1 MIITLHSSGMK
12 EAKSER
18 GMTGMIVKTMMR
30 MIGRMK
36 LMNED
41 ITKALERIKKEVNKS
56 AIDVTMEFKK
66 IVDAMELQSISKEE
80 RNMIELGTI
89 PRGGLFD
96 TELGRFQVLDH
107 DRTYGFTKVIQYDF
121 YEANVEFDDN
131 SCDYLTSSLRA
142 KFDGEITK
150 AYEEVFGNALIEHT
164 TEIISVDMQKY
175 GDLTAKVRP
184 ITFDEAREFNELIV
198 ENGIGDWWWTCSPW
212 SIEHRGYKYSVAVV
226 SPSGVIDF
234 NIFNDSRGVRPFC
247 ILKSNIFVSEVEEL
261 G

>member
-1 MIITLHSSGMK
+1 MIITLRLSGTK
-12 EAKSER
+12 EARNGS
-18 GMTGMIVKTMMR
+18 GMTGMILKMKKM

-36 LMNED
+36 IMNED
-41 ITKALERIKKEVNKS
+41 TKKALERIKEAISKS
-56 AIDVTMEFKK
+56 AIDVSMEFKK
-66 IVDAMELQSISKEE
+66 IKDALESISASKEE

-96 TELGRFQVLDH
+96 TKLGRFQVLDH
-107 DRTYGFTKVIQYDF
+107 DRAYGFTKVIQYDF
-121 YEANVEFDDN
+121 YESSVEFDNN

-150 AYEEVFGNALIEHT
+150 AYEEVFGDALIEHT
-164 TEIISVDMQKY
+164 TEIISVDMRKY
-175 GDLTAKVRP
+175 GELTAKVRP

-198 ENGIGDWWWTCSPW
+198 KNDIGDWWWTCSPW
-212 SIEHRGYKYSVAVV
+212 SIEGRGYKNSVAVV
-226 SPSGVIDF
+226 SPSGYFISSYCG
-234 NIFNDSRGVRPFC
+234 NGSGVRPFC

>member
-1 MIITLHSSGMK
+1 MIIILRLSGTK
-12 EAKSER
+12 EATNAS
-18 GMTGMIVKTMMR
+18 GMTGMILKMKKM

-36 LMNED
+36 IMNED
-41 ITKALERIKKEVNKS
+41 TKKALERIKEAISKS
-56 AIDVTMEFKK
+56 AIDVSMEFKK
-66 IVDAMELQSISKEE
+66 IKDALESISASKEE

-96 TELGRFQVLDH
+96 TKLGRFQVLDH
-107 DRTYGFTKVIQYDF
+107 DRAYGFTKVIQYDF
-121 YEANVEFDDN
+121 YESSVEFDNN

-150 AYEEVFGNALIEHT
+150 AYEEVFGDALIEHT
-164 TEIISVDMQKY
+164 TEIISVDMRKY
-175 GDLTAKVRP
+175 GELTAKVRP

-198 ENGIGDWWWTCSPW
+198 ENDIGDWWWTCSPW
-212 SIEHRGYKYSVAVV
+212 SIEGRGYKKSVAVV
-226 SPSGVIDF
+226 SPSGYFISSYCG
-234 NIFNDSRGVRPFC
+234 NGSGVRPFC

>member
-1 MIITLHSSGMK
+1 MIITLRLSGTK
-12 EAKSER
+12 EARNES
-18 GMTGMIVKTMMR
+18 GMTGMILKMKKK

-36 LMNED
+36 FMNED
-41 ITKALERIKKEVNKS
+41 IVKAIEIIKEAASKSEIDVSMEFEKIKDALE
-56 AIDVTMEFKK
+56 
-66 IVDAMELQSISKEE
+66 SISTSKEE

-107 DRTYGFTKVIQYDF
+107 DRTYGFTKVIQYGF
-121 YEANVEFDDN
+121 YEENVKFYDN

-150 AYEEVFGNALIEHT
+150 AYEEVFGDALIEHT
-164 TEIISVDMQKY
+164 TEIISVDMRKY
-175 GDLTAKVRP
+175 GELTAKVRP

-198 ENGIGDWWWTCSPW
+198 ENDIGDWWWTCSPW
-212 SIEHRGYKYSVAVV
+212 SIEGRGYKNSVSVV
-226 SPSGVIDF
+226 SPSGDI
-234 NIFNDSRGVRPFC
+234 SRSLCIRGSGVRPFC

>member
-41 ITKALERIKKEVNKS
+41 ITKALERIKEAASKS
-56 AIDVTMEFKK
+56 AIDVSMEFKK
-66 IVDAMELQSISKEE
+66 IKDALESISASKEE

-96 TELGRFQVLDH
+96 TKLGRFQVLDH
-107 DRTYGFTKVIQYDF
+107 DRAYGFTKVIQYDF
-121 YEANVEFDDN
+121 YESSVEFDNN

-142 KFDGEITK
+142 KFYGEITK
-150 AYEEVFGNALIEHT
+150 AYEEVFGDALIEHT
-164 TEIISVDMQKY
+164 TEIISVDMRKY
-175 GDLTAKVRP
+175 GELTAKVRP

-198 ENGIGDWWWTCSPW
+198 KNDIGDWWWTCSPW
-212 SIEHRGYKYSVAVV
+212 SIEGREYKYSVAVV
-226 SPSGVIDF
+226 SPSGRI
-234 NIFNDSRGVRPFC
+234 NCNSCGSSKGVRPFC

>member
-1 MIITLHSSGMK
+1 
-12 EAKSER
+12 
-18 GMTGMIVKTMMR
+18 
-30 MIGRMK
+30 
-36 LMNED
+36 MNED
-41 ITKALERIKKEVNKS
+41 IVKAIERIKEEASKS
-56 AIDVTMEFKK
+56 AIDVSMEFKK
-66 IVDAMELQSISKEE
+66 IKDALESISTSKEE

-96 TELGRFQVLDH
+96 TELGRFRVLDH
-107 DRTYGFTKVIQYDF
+107 DRTYGFTKVIQYGF
-121 YEANVEFDDN
+121 YEENVKFDDN

-142 KFDGEITK
+142 KFDGKITK

-198 ENGIGDWWWTCSPW
+198 GNGIGDWWWTCSPW
-212 SIEHRGYKYSVAVV
+212 SIEHRGCKYAVAVV
-226 SPSGVIDF
+226 SPSGIIDCG
-234 NIFNDSRGVRPFC
+234 IYDYGCGVRPFC

>member
-1 MIITLHSSGMK
+1 MIITLRLSGTK
-12 EAKSER
+12 EARNES
-18 GMTGMIVKTMMR
+18 GMTGMILKMKKM

-36 LMNED
+36 FMNED
-41 ITKALERIKKEVNKS
+41 IVKAIERIEEAASKS
-56 AIDVTMEFKK
+56 AIDVSMEFKK
-66 IVDAMELQSISKEE
+66 IKDALESISTSKEE

-107 DRTYGFTKVIQYDF
+107 DRTYGFTKVIQYGF
-121 YEANVEFDDN
+121 YEENVKFYDN

-150 AYEEVFGNALIEHT
+150 AYEEVFGDALIEHT
-164 TEIISVDMQKY
+164 TEIISVDMRKY
-175 GDLTAKVRP
+175 GELTAKVRP

-198 ENGIGDWWWTCSPW
+198 ENDIGDWWWTCSPW
-212 SIEHRGYKYSVAVV
+212 SIEGRGYNNSVAVV
-226 SPSGVIDF
+226 SPSGFIDF
-234 NIFNDSRGVRPFC
+234 NFYNNGVGVRPFC